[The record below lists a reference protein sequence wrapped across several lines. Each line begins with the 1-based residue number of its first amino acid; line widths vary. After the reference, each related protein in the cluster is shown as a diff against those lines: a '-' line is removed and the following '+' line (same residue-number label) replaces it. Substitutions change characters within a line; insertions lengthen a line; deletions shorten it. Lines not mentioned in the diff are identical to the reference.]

1 MNFKKNILII
11 APHPDDE
18 VLGCGGIINKI
29 NSIGGNVSILT
40 ICNHLPP
47 LYKISD
53 ANKTINEMKKIHKFL
68 GVKKSINFKFP
79 ACLLYKE
86 AQYKLNNKINAAIKK
101 IMPNYVFLPFPD
113 RHQDHKIVFESAMVS
128 TRPKNDMLFIEGI
141 FAYEVLSETYWN
153 ASYIEPNFNP
163 DLFINISKEINKKL
177 QSIKKY
183 KSQITAKDK
192 ARSIE
197 AVESLAKFRGS
208 QNGYDYAEAFKIIRL
223 RLD

>member
-1 MNFKKNILII
+1 
-11 APHPDDE
+11 
-18 VLGCGGIINKI
+18 
-29 NSIGGNVSILT
+29 
-40 ICNHLPP
+40 
-47 LYKISD
+47 
-53 ANKTINEMKKIHKFL
+53 
-68 GVKKSINFKFP
+68 
-79 ACLLYKE
+79 
-86 AQYKLNNKINAAIKK
+86 
-101 IMPNYVFLPFPD
+101 
-113 RHQDHKIVFESAMVS
+113 
-128 TRPKNDMLFIEGI
+128 MLFIEGI

-163 DLFINISKEINKKL
+163 DVFINISKEINKKL

-208 QNGYDYAEAFKIIRL
+208 QNAYDYAEAFKVIRL